1 MQTLLM
7 VLLHTFWS
15 VIFFD
20 SIDNS
25 KHAKTAYVV
34 VSHMFVSV
42 LTLLNRSEMY
52 SVTLVSSLIIT
63 VITMAIAFKVAG
75 GSLLTFKR
83 FATCK

>member
-1 MQTLLM
+1 MI
-7 VLLHTFWS
+7 LLHTFWS

-20 SIDNS
+20 SVDNS

-42 LTLLNRSEMY
+42 ITLLNTQGMY
-52 SVTLVSSLIIT
+52 SLTIGSSIVVAIVTGV
-63 VITMAIAFKVAG
+63 IAFRVVG

>member
-1 MQTLLM
+1 MI
-7 VLLHTFWS
+7 LLHTFWG

-20 SIDNS
+20 SVDNAN
-25 KHAKTAYVV
+25 HAKTAYVV

-42 LTLLNRSEMY
+42 LTLLNAQGMY
-52 SVTLVSSLIIT
+52 AVTIGSSIVVTLIT
-63 VITMAIAFKVAG
+63 GVIAFRVVG

>member
-1 MQTLLM
+1 MI
-7 VLLHTFWS
+7 LLHTFWS

-20 SIDNS
+20 SVDNS

-42 LTLLNRSEMY
+42 LTLLNAKGMY
-52 SVTLVSSLIIT
+52 SLTLGSSLIVTLIT
-63 VITMAIAFKVAG
+63 GVLAFKVAG
-75 GSLLTFKR
+75 GSSLTFKR

>member
-1 MQTLLM
+1 MI
-7 VLLHTFWS
+7 LLHTFWS

-20 SIDNS
+20 SVDNS

-42 LTLLNRSEMY
+42 ITLLNAMGMY
-52 SVTLVSSLIIT
+52 SLTIGSSIVVTIVT
-63 VITMAIAFKVAG
+63 GVIAFRVVG